1 MNKPLGLGKILFF
14 AAATTLLPQ
23 LAWAGPITLG
33 SISFSPAREIKKF
46 WPLASYLGKQL
57 QSEGINKGQ
66 IVVAESIP
74 TMSSF
79 LQTGKVDLYIDS
91 PFPSMA
97 VSRLSGSKFLLRRWK
112 KGIGEYHS
120 IIFVRKDSSI
130 FRLEDLKG
138 KLIAFEEPFSS
149 SGYFFPKIVLL
160 RQGLRLVPKHQG
172 SVPVRPD
179 EVSYIFSNGD
189 ANTMFWV
196 LSGVVMAGAVDNQKY
211 LTMSGVDSFRI
222 IHETVSFP
230 RQIVSYRADLPRE
243 LVARV
248 KEILITMDQSEEGR
262 KVLQAFEKTT
272 KFDELP
278 DQAIDLFVRFGKYID
293 AELGLQ

>member
-14 AAATTLLPQ
+14 AAATILLPQ

-33 SISFSPAREIKKF
+33 SISVSPAREIKKF

-138 KLIAFEEPFSS
+138 KVIAFEEPFSS

-160 RQGLRLVPKHQG
+160 RQRLRLVPKRLG

-179 EVSYIFSNGD
+179 EVGYIFSNGD
-189 ANTMFWV
+189 ANTIFWV
-196 LSGVVMAGAVDNQKY
+196 LSGVVMAGAVDNQSY
-211 LTMSGVDSFRI
+211 LTMSSVDSFRI